1 MDINQEIE
9 PLYTIQTAELLIP
22 VSSRKRLYDLLQR
35 YKDQLSE
42 PRYMRRQF
50 GRRYRMLT
58 LSDLKTLRELTIKP
72 GFYTGK
78 RTRK

>member
-1 MDINQEIE
+1 MEFPLE
-9 PLYTIQTAELLIP
+9 PLYSIESAVLYIP
-22 VSSRKRLYDLLQR
+22 TSSKKRLYELLRR

-42 PRYMRRQF
+42 PRYMRRQY

-78 RTRK
+78 RSRK